1 MGRTCR
7 HVQRHLWVAGEELD
21 IRLVPQ
27 AASHPEHR
35 ATRQATADHLL
46 PFVDDAVQATPAI
59 LRWHAVR
66 ALRQRIHRLAL
77 EVEPPPA
84 RQVADRPS
92 THHGC
97 SDLLHE
103 LREKLAELRAIS
115 IGRRVQIS
123 AHSALRRVAEAG
135 DEVLVGEA

>member
-7 HVQRHLWVAGEELD
+7 HVQRHLWIAGEELD

-27 AASHPEHR
+27 AASHPEHC

-46 PFVDDAVQATPAI
+46 PFVDDVVQATPAI
-59 LRWHAVR
+59 LWRHGVR

-84 RQVADRPS
+84 RQVAGRS
-92 THHGC
+92 THHAGG
-97 SDLLHE
+97 DLLHE
-103 LREKLAELRAIS
+103 LGEEHAELRAIS
-115 IGRRVQIS
+115 IRRRVQVS